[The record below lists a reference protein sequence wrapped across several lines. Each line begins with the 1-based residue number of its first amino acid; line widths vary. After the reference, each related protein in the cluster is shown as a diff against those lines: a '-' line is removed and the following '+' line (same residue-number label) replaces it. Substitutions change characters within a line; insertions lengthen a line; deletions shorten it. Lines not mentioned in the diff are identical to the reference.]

1 MRCIL
6 GTCCISLICHGLLN
20 VSLFPSSAQ
29 ACTGKFMPIMQWLY
43 FDALEC
49 LPEAEETVLT
59 EEDCAPVSSPC
70 QSTSFCKIFPCLLYL
85 FDISE
90 VDTSQILQLP
100 LKIVGFIQGIIYSFI
115 CFLQRNCRYDSQIA
129 VFGSKLQELLAKQRY
144 FLVRS

>member
-1 MRCIL
+1 M
-6 GTCCISLICHGLLN
+6 
-20 VSLFPSSAQ
+20 FPFFLSAQ

-59 EEDCAPVSSPC
+59 EEECAPVSAPC
-70 QSTSFCKIFPCLLYL
+70 QSPSFCKIFPCLQYL
-85 FDISE
+85 FEISE
-90 VDTSQILQLP
+90 DGQILPFP
-100 LKIVGFIQGIIYSFI
+100 LKIVGFIQSIIYSFI